1 MRTSLRFAVL
11 LLTCLGLAWQVGTA
25 RAEYLVMEVGLQFPD
40 RLGSVPLW
48 KGERYPEAML
58 GHGIEYRG
66 PGFAGSVYVYDA
78 GNPNIPNGTANDIV
92 RTQFARARNE
102 IAAYQRQ
109 QNLPEPQL
117 LSEEP
122 IRVNNVE
129 FLTASFRIV
138 RSNVESLSLVAMTGY
153 RRHFIK
159 IRVTVP
165 AASGAEGTRQMEEF
179 VQNVARM
186 LAEAGAR

>member
-1 MRTSLRFAVL
+1 MRAALRLAVL
-11 LLTCLGLAWQVGTA
+11 LFACLGLAWQVGSA

-48 KGERYPEAML
+48 KGERYPEAVL
-58 GHGIEYRG
+58 GHGVEYRA
-66 PGFAGSVYVYDA
+66 PQFAGSVYVYNA
-78 GNPNIPNGTANDIV
+78 GNPAIPDGTANDVV
-92 RTQFARARNE
+92 RTQFARARSE

-117 LSEEP
+117 LSDKP
-122 IRVNNVE
+122 IRVNAVE
-129 FLTASFRIV
+129 FLSASYRLV
-138 RSNVESLSLVAMTGY
+138 RSNVESLSLIAMTGY

-165 AASGAEGTRQMEEF
+165 AASGDAGTRQMEEF

-186 LAEAGAR
+186 LADAGAK